1 MSTRLCLGAISG
13 ARGVRGEVRI
23 KTFTAVAADI
33 AAYGPLSDEA
43 GTRLLVIETVKPS
56 KEGVVAIIEG
66 VRDRDAA
73 EALKGLRL
81 YVERDVLPE
90 PAEDEYYFADLIG
103 LRAEREDGEVIGTV
117 AALNDFG
124 AGELIEIERQ
134 GAMPVVLP
142 FTKEAIPL
150 VSLAEGRI
158 VVAVNDEILADEA
171 LKSAENSAANRRTKK
186 RRERKKRQK

>member
-1 MSTRLCLGAISG
+1 
-13 ARGVRGEVRI
+13 
-23 KTFTAVAADI
+23 
-33 AAYGPLSDEA
+33 
-43 GTRLLVIETVKPS
+43 
-56 KEGVVAIIEG
+56 
-66 VRDRDAA
+66 
-73 EALKGLRL
+73 
-81 YVERDVLPE
+81 LPE
-90 PAEDEYYFADLIG
+90 PEEDEYYFADLIG